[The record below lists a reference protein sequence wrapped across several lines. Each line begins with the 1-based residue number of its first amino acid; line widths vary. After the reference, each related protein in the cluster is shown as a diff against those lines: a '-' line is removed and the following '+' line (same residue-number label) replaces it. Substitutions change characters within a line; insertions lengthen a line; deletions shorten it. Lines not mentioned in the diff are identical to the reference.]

1 MLGQYLGRPHGCFLP
16 DTCQFTA
23 DSTRQPPNLLNPQ
36 GMCDHPYFGGKR
48 ARPLSNGRAPARR
61 PGSLRHYL
69 DSPTHFKEISMKI
82 VAMIARYVLGL
93 IFLVF
98 GSNMFLNFIPM
109 GQMPAGLAGQFTA
122 ALFAAHYFYVVGA
135 IMVISGILLLANRFV
150 GLGLT
155 LLGPVL
161 FNILVYHLLMD
172 PGGIGMGAFAT
183 LLWLLVGWEH
193 RVVFAKLFAAR
204 LEE

>member
-1 MLGQYLGRPHGCFLP
+1 
-16 DTCQFTA
+16 
-23 DSTRQPPNLLNPQ
+23 
-36 GMCDHPYFGGKR
+36 
-48 ARPLSNGRAPARR
+48 
-61 PGSLRHYL
+61 
-69 DSPTHFKEISMKI
+69 MKI
-82 VAMIARYVLGL
+82 VGAIARYLLGL
-93 IFLVF
+93 MFLVF
-98 GSNMFLNFIPM
+98 GSNMFLHFIPM

-135 IMVISGILLLANRFV
+135 IMVISAILLLVNRYV

-161 FNILVYHLLMD
+161 FNILTYHLLMD

-183 LLWLLVGWEH
+183 LLWVLVSWQH
-193 RVVFAKLFAAR
+193 RVVFARLFAAR

>member
-1 MLGQYLGRPHGCFLP
+1 VRQLKFIPEFI
-16 DTCQFTA
+16 
-23 DSTRQPPNLLNPQ
+23 STQ
-36 GMCDHPYFGGKR
+36 
-48 ARPLSNGRAPARR
+48 
-61 PGSLRHYL
+61 
-69 DSPTHFKEISMKI
+69 KENAMKI
-82 VAMIARYVLGL
+82 VAMIARYLLGL
-93 IFLVF
+93 MFVVF

-109 GQMPAGLAGQFTA
+109 PTGLAGQFTA

-135 IMVISGILLLANRFV
+135 IMVVSGILLLVNRFV

-161 FNILVYHLLMD
+161 FNILVYHLLMN
-172 PGGIGMGAFAT
+172 PSGIGMGALAT

-193 RVVFAKLFAAR
+193 RIVFARLFAAR

>member
-1 MLGQYLGRPHGCFLP
+1 MNRKNKSFASLGGWQPSIAYGDFSPSHDCGPDGRRSRC
-16 DTCQFTA
+16 A
-23 DSTRQPPNLLNPQ
+23 NPIQ
-36 GMCDHPYFGGKR
+36 WKDK
-48 ARPLSNGRAPARR
+48 
-61 PGSLRHYL
+61 
-69 DSPTHFKEISMKI
+69 TMKY
-82 VAMIARYVLGL
+82 VTMIARYLLGL
-93 IFLVF
+93 MFLVF

-109 GQMPAGLAGQFTA
+109 GPMPTGLAGQFTA

-135 IMVISGILLLANRFV
+135 IMVVSGILFLVNRFV

-155 LLGPVL
+155 LLAPVL
-161 FNILVYHLLMD
+161 FNILLFHLLMN

-193 RVVFAKLFAAR
+193 RIVFERLFAAR